1 MPALASSAQLKRLCT
16 NLCDAGTMYPKH
28 RDHNKV
34 EGFFQMCVRQ
44 DLCFSNSTVNNGGRS
59 DSCERGQIISR
70 TKAEH
75 FYRGRYLMRTT
86 AISLQRV
93 LRRQLNWILSLWL
106 MTSFVNCDRAEKGCA
121 RVSLPSQ
128 ATETNMKGV
137 ESPQC
142 VSFVTKPGS
151 LWYSWKIFA
160 KKSTEAFWAKHA

>member
-1 MPALASSAQLKRLCT
+1 MATVKSMPALASSAQLKRLCT

-59 DSCERGQIISR
+59 DPCERGQIISR

-86 AISLQRV
+86 AISLQHTEKAAE
-93 LRRQLNWILSLWL
+93 LD
-106 MTSFVNCDRAEKGCA
+106 SFFMVNDELCE
-121 RVSLPSQ
+121 L
-128 ATETNMKGV
+128 
-137 ESPQC
+137 
-142 VSFVTKPGS
+142 
-151 LWYSWKIFA
+151 
-160 KKSTEAFWAKHA
+160 